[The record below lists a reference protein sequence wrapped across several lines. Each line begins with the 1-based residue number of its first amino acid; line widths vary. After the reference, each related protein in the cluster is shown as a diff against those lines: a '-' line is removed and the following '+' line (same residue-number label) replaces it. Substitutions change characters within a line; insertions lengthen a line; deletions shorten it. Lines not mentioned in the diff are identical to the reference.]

1 MQCLNLATKLSKK
14 LPILIIFLSWFRD
27 GLCFGI
33 HKKMVQQYLQ
43 AFEVRLLNHFNLWC
57 TSQQPLRVTTGI
69 PTTQLTKL
77 TCKRKTII
85 DKILLQYPPSN
96 YSCIAYQ
103 IVLKCKAKTVSILRM
118 HYLYT
123 FIYTTRLLVYVL
135 PAIWDWMV
143 YTALVLAIFITDEN
157 KHLNVQRSQN
167 KILPS

>member
-85 DKILLQYPPSN
+85 DIILN
-96 YSCIAYQ
+96 YSNVLQ
-103 IVLKCKAKTVSILRM
+103 IIL
-118 HYLYT
+118 
-123 FIYTTRLLVYVL
+123 VL
-135 PAIWDWMV
+135 PIK
-143 YTALVLAIFITDEN
+143 LF
-157 KHLNVQRSQN
+157 
-167 KILPS
+167 